1 MRIHIH
7 DHEINQGRRILELN
21 QHIFCYPIVL
31 HQNGVCQSQLM
42 RGRDQWVLIE
52 AVLDHLM
59 QDVHG
64 SSPIIECMMDL
75 DWPQDTRNC
84 LNKYRSLPID
94 RTQQSKSIQ
103 LLFFYFLPY
112 FSFLF
117 HFSLIRC
124 FSHHFNLQSSR
135 GSSLSTV

>member
-7 DHEINQGRRILELN
+7 DHEINKGRRILELN
-21 QHIFCYPIVL
+21 QHIFCYPIGL
-31 HQNGVCQSQLM
+31 HHNEVCQSQLM
-42 RGRDQWVLIE
+42 RGRDQWVLFQVVI
-52 AVLDHLM
+52 DHLV
-59 QDVHG
+59 QDVHA

-75 DWPQDTRNC
+75 DWPQDARNC

-117 HFSLIRC
+117 PFSSIRP
-124 FSHHFNLQSSR
+124 FSHHFNLQSSC